1 MTYTWRALEA
11 ADTQRW
17 SALTTIVS
25 DTDDTDEA
33 YGADD
38 LAEELSDPAI
48 DPSRDTIAV
57 EDEDGTLVAVGQVM
71 SPALRS
77 DGSVRADF
85 VGLVHPG
92 HRGRGIGGALLDRLE
107 RRAGEAASER
117 YPGASVRRQTHVGA
131 QLGDARA
138 LLEANGYR
146 ATRYFHALGHR
157 LHAGTPPA
165 AADPRVH
172 RYDAKRDA
180 DVHGAHCEAFSTHWG
195 FAPPDQERWH
205 AWHTGSRTFRQAYSV
220 VGLGAQRD
228 IDGYVL
234 TYQFHP
240 GELWIGQI
248 GVRPAARGR
257 GLARAML
264 LRTLALAASD
274 FEIVKLDVDSE
285 NADGAGRLYESAGF
299 TPLRTAVVYERLV

>member
-1 MTYTWRALEA
+1 MRYTWRALEVS
-11 ADTQRW
+11 DTQGW

-48 DPSRDTIAV
+48 DASRDTIAV
-57 EDEDGTLVAVGQVM
+57 EAEDGTLVAVGQVM

-92 HRGRGIGGALLDRLE
+92 HRGRGIGGALLGWLE

-146 ATRYFHALGHR
+146 AVRHFHALGRR
-157 LHAGTPPA
+157 LDADA
-165 AADPRVH
+165 AAADDDPRVH
-172 RYDAKRDA
+172 PYDAKRDV
-180 DVHGAHCEAFSTHWG
+180 DVHAAHCDAFSTHWG
-195 FAPPDQERWH
+195 FSAPDEEQWRT
-205 AWHTGSRTFRQAYSV
+205 WHTGSRTFRKAYSV
-220 VGLGAQRD
+220 VGLGADRD

-264 LRTLALAASD
+264 LRTLSLAASD

-299 TPLRTAVVYERLV
+299 TPLRTAVIYER